1 MNILLL
7 GGNGFIGS
15 SIVAEILNFTDV
27 NLVCPTRS
35 IINSIHSNE
44 RIDWVCLDILSHEN
58 RLEKCIGEA
67 DVIINC
73 IGESKKETMM
83 GKTNFELVKKI
94 VDVLNELKTPYKRL
108 IQISSVGCYGA
119 TTRFVGLGYIV
130 TENEVEK
137 PIGLY
142 EETKTK
148 ADNYI
153 RDVLGKNNEG
163 ASYTILRPTNV
174 FGVSMKS
181 KAILNI
187 ALMVKKGRFFY
198 ISDKSAVS
206 TYVHV
211 DDVAQS
217 VRLVVENMCASR
229 NQIYIVSD
237 DCDQRKLIETLADVL
252 LVKQPRLVVPLFFLK
267 FGMFLGQKL
276 SNSFPVTLSGV
287 TSLTS
292 KISFSNKKIRE
303 LGFKPLFSIYKK
315 EVVNPILK
323 KWSLK

>member
-1 MNILLL
+1 
-7 GGNGFIGS
+7 
-15 SIVAEILNFTDV
+15 
-27 NLVCPTRS
+27 
-35 IINSIHSNE
+35 
-44 RIDWVCLDILSHEN
+44 
-58 RLEKCIGEA
+58 
-67 DVIINC
+67 
-73 IGESKKETMM
+73 MM
-83 GKTNFELVKKI
+83 GKANFELVKKI
-94 VDVLNELKTPYKRL
+94 VDVLIELKTPDKRL

-119 TTRFVGLGYIV
+119 TTRFVGLDYMV

-148 ADNYI
+148 ADDYI
-153 RDVLGKNNEG
+153 RDMLGKNNKS

-198 ISDKSAVS
+198 ISDKYAVS

-217 VRLVVENMCASR
+217 VRLVVENMPASC
-229 NQIYIVSD
+229 NQTYIVSD
-237 DCDQRKLIETLADVL
+237 DCDQRTFIEALADVL
-252 LVKQPRLVVPLFFLK
+252 SVKQPRLVVPLFFLTL
-267 FGMFLGQKL
+267 GIFLGQKL

-292 KISFSNKKIRE
+292 KVSFSNKEIPE
-303 LGFKPLFSIYKK
+303 LGFKSLFSVYKK